1 MSDQSEGPEG
11 EIAAI
16 QHTMK
21 HDNRTYRG
29 DRGMQDRY
37 LELLKTREA
46 AGTPEPGEATE
57 ADTEIAAIQHRI
69 KHDNRGYLGD
79 QEMQARYLELLKE
92 RTGEAA
98 PAEHRFTEPSALGI
112 EGLPSPAEMTTNLRE
127 NGLELTADALSA
139 HGRDIRQTAPA
150 VQFAVMQ
157 IAKDIGSEDG
167 AHQFADSFGL
177 LPARAQANAV
187 DAVLS
192 YSDGE
197 RTGPPRPGAK
207 SRNISAAILK
217 EWGEDAEFHAGVL
230 SARWGKIYA
239 GLNADEIKL
248 VDHFLLS
255 APEAEWTAIVRQLSG
270 AEALHKRSDF
280 KQAMQAARQ

>member
-1 MSDQSEGPEG
+1 MSEETEGPEG

-21 HDNRTYRG
+21 HDNRAYRS
-29 DRGMQDRY
+29 DRVMQDRY

-46 AGTPEPGEATE
+46 TASPEPAEASE

-92 RTGEAA
+92 RTGEAG
-98 PAEHRFTEPSALGI
+98 PAEHRLTEPSALGI

-127 NGLELTADALSA
+127 NGLGLTADALSA
-139 HGRDIRQTAPA
+139 DGRDIRQTAPA

-157 IAKDIGSEDG
+157 IAKDIGTEDG

-187 DAVLS
+187 DALLS

-207 SRNISAAILK
+207 SRDFSAAILK
-217 EWGEDAEFHAGVL
+217 EWGDDASFHAGIL
-230 SARWGKIYA
+230 SARWEKIYA
-239 GLNADEIKL
+239 GLTADETKL

-255 APEAEWTAIVRQLSG
+255 APEAEWDAIVRQLSSS
-270 AEALHKRSDF
+270 EALHKRSDF
-280 KQAMQAARQ
+280 KQAMQGAR